1 LTPDAASVVRSAAW
15 AASAWEPLALA
26 GAAALG
32 AGIAWAAAAAR
43 RGAARRRGEGDASGH
58 VARYRE
64 LLAGAQEAVAVA
76 VDGRIAYAN
85 EPCLRLFGLTQPP
98 IGAPVTDFFPPSSR
112 RQVEE
117 IAAHRDRGVAVPE
130 VYEASAQRG
139 DGSVFDVE
147 VHLTA
152 VEFDGREATQAILR
166 DVTSRKRMEA
176 GLRQSEERYR
186 LLFERNLAGVYRAT
200 AAGRL
205 LECNRAFA
213 QMLGYSSPAE
223 AMAQPSA
230 AFHASEDGH
239 GVFLQRLRREGSLAN
254 HEYQAPRRDGSPVW
268 LIGNFSLIEAEG
280 GDEVLLGTIFD
291 MTERRRLEE
300 QLLQAQKMEAVGR
313 LAGGIAHDFN
323 NLLTA
328 VSGYTELLLSRLD
341 ESDPGREHA
350 LEIRHA
356 GQRAAALT
364 QQLLAFSRRQVL
376 EPRVL
381 DLNTVISDMEKM
393 LRRVIGEDI
402 ELTASLDQE
411 LWRTRA
417 DPSQIEQAILN
428 LVVNARDAMPRGGRL
443 TIETGNAEL
452 DERYTDR
459 YASFRPGPHVML
471 AVSDTGVGMSPELQ
485 ARLFEPFFTTKE
497 LGKGTGLGLSTTY
510 GIVKQSGGSIWVYSE
525 PGQGTTFKI
534 YLPRCEDP
542 LDRREQP
549 PPAPGPPSGTERV
562 LLVEDEP
569 EVRRLVERLLRM
581 NGYTV
586 VAAPGPAEALAAVRD
601 GEEPVD
607 VLVTDV
613 VMPGMNGRELARALA
628 SRLPGLRVLYMS
640 GYTDAAIAQQ
650 GILEPGTAFLSKPF
664 TPDGLARK
672 LRDVLD
678 ATASDDDAP
687 TGGGNLK
694 IS

>member
-1 LTPDAASVVRSAAW
+1 MLHLDVAVAAAEPAASG
-15 AASAWEPLALA
+15 ASAVGPVAL
-26 GAAALG
+26 L
-32 AGIAWAAAAAR
+32 AAAAI
-43 RGAARRRGEGDASGH
+43 GAVLAAVGVAWLTALRRRTDRESSAH
-58 VARYRE
+58 QARYRE
-64 LLAGAQEAVAVA
+64 LLAEAQEAVVVA
-76 VDGRIAYAN
+76 EDGIVVYAN
-85 EPCLRLFGLTQPP
+85 AACARLFGLDQPP
-98 IGAPVTDFFPPSSR
+98 VGEPIGVLFAPVSR
-112 RQVEE
+112 PQADEMARP
-117 IAAHRDRGVAVPE
+117 RGGRGSAPE
-130 VYEASAQRG
+130 VFEASGQRA

-147 VHLTA
+147 VHA
-152 VEFDGREATQAILR
+152 SPVEFEGREATQAILR

-176 GLRQSEERYR
+176 GLRESEERYR
-186 LLFERNLAGVYRAT
+186 FLFERNLAGVYRST
-200 AAGRL
+200 ARGRL

-213 QMLGYSSPAE
+213 QMLGYASPAE

-230 AFHASEDGH
+230 AFHANEEGH
-239 GVFLQRLRREGSLAN
+239 EEFLERLRREGSLVN

-268 LIGNFSLIEAEG
+268 LIGNFSLLEGEG
-280 GDEVLLGTIFD
+280 GEEILLGTIFD

-328 VSGYTELLLSRLD
+328 VSGYTELLLGRLPEGD
-341 ESDPGREHA
+341 AGREHA

-381 DLNTVISDMEKM
+381 DLNSVISDMERM

-402 ELTASLDQE
+402 ELTASLDPA

-428 LVVNARDAMPRGGRL
+428 LVVNGRDAMPRGGRL
-443 TIETGNAEL
+443 TIETGNVEL
-452 DERYTDR
+452 DEKYTGQ
-459 YASFRPGPHVML
+459 YTSLRPGPHVML
-471 AVSDTGVGMSPELQ
+471 AVSDNGVGMTAELQ

-534 YLPRCEDP
+534 YLPRSDDP
-542 LDRREQP
+542 LDRREVP
-549 PPAPGPPSGTERV
+549 PPSPGSPSGTERV

-569 EVRRLVERLLRM
+569 EVRRLVERLLKMR
-581 NGYTV
+581 GYTV
-586 VAAPGPAEALAAVRD
+586 VAAPGPSEALAAARA
-601 GEEPVD
+601 EAAPID

-613 VMPGMNGRELARALA
+613 VMPGMNGRELALAL
-628 SRLPGLRVLYMS
+628 STRVPGLRVLYMS
-640 GYTDAAIAQQ
+640 GYTDAAITQQ

-664 TPDGLARK
+664 TPDALARK
-672 LRDVLD
+672 LREVLD
-678 ATASDDDAP
+678 AEAGE
-687 TGGGNLK
+687 TGEPGENLK

>member
-1 LTPDAASVVRSAAW
+1 LTPPLELAAASLQP
-15 AASAWEPLALA
+15 AASGASWWGPAALL
-26 GAAALG
+26 GAAAVGATLG
-32 AGIAWAAAAAR
+32 ALATAW
-43 RGAARRRGEGDASGH
+43 RGASRRRAERESSAH
-58 VARYRE
+58 QARYRE
-64 LLAGAQEAVAVA
+64 LLAEAQEAVAVLA
-76 VDGRIAYAN
+76 DGRIVYAN
-85 EPCLRLFGLTQPP
+85 AACARLFGLSESP
-98 IGAPVTDFFPPSSR
+98 IGAPVESLFATGSRGQAEELSRPRGGSS
-112 RQVEE
+112 
-117 IAAHRDRGVAVPE
+117 PE
-130 VYEASAQRG
+130 VFEATGQRA
-139 DGSVFDVE
+139 DGSIFDVE
-147 VHLTA
+147 VHVSP
-152 VEFDGREATQAILR
+152 VEFEGREAAQAILR

-176 GLRQSEERYR
+176 GLRESEERYR

-200 AAGRL
+200 ASGRL

-223 AMAQPSA
+223 AMAQRSN
-230 AFHASEDGH
+230 AFHASDEGH
-239 GVFLQRLRREGSLAN
+239 EVFLERLRREGSLLN
-254 HEYQAPRRDGSPVW
+254 HEYQAPRRDGTPIW
-268 LIGNFSLIEAEG
+268 LIGNFSLLEG
-280 GDEVLLGTIFD
+280 RGGEDVLLGTIFD

-328 VSGYTELLLSRLD
+328 VSGYTELLLGRLPEGD
-341 ESDPGREHA
+341 AGREHA

-402 ELTASLDQE
+402 ELTASLDQS
-411 LWRTRA
+411 LWRTKA

-443 TIETGNAEL
+443 TIETGNVEL
-452 DERYTDR
+452 DEKYGDR
-459 YASFRPGPHVML
+459 YAALRPGPHVML
-471 AVSDTGVGMSPELQ
+471 AVSDTGVGMNAELQ

-542 LDRREQP
+542 LDRREVP

-569 EVRRLVERLLRM
+569 EVRRLVERLLKM
-581 NGYTV
+581 HGYAV
-586 VAAPGPAEALAAVRD
+586 VAAPGPAEALAAARGGD
-601 GEEPVD
+601 EPID

-613 VMPGMNGRELARALA
+613 VMPGMNGRELARAL
-628 SRLPGLRVLYMS
+628 STRLPGLRVLYMS
-640 GYTDAAIAQQ
+640 GYTDAAITQH

-664 TPDGLARK
+664 TPDALARK
-672 LRDVLD
+672 LREVLD
-678 ATASDDDAP
+678 APGSVDAP
-687 TGGGNLK
+687 AAGDNLK
-694 IS
+694 IT